1 MINLIN
7 QEIDNFLS
15 SIDDIEKNSLS
26 IINDKFSTTIS
37 EDLNNGHLT
46 TNVCM
51 VAASILNLNPKELAK
66 ELEEKLSKLN
76 KFKKVE
82 MAGPGF
88 INIFLD
94 RKDFI
99 SILGNINKHKEKF
112 GETNLGN
119 GNKVQIEFVSANPTG
134 PLHVGH
140 GRGAAYGDALARIL
154 TKTGSIVEKEY
165 YINDA
170 GRQIDILTA
179 SVIIKIVQKDLD
191 NFSPINTY
199 KGKYIEEIGAAFN
212 KKEIISYKDPKSII
226 EDLPEDAEEEIDQII
241 SNLKEKNDVIWDSV
255 KDFSLENILNLIKQ
269 DLESFNV
276 NFDYWFRETS
286 LGDLKDSD
294 SQISKLINKL
304 KKDDKAYKKDGALW
318 LNTDVSGDDKH
329 RVLIR
334 DNGRAT
340 YFASDV
346 AYHKNKVDRNFDT
359 LINIWGADHHG
370 YIKRIEASIEAL
382 GSKKEKLV
390 VKLVQFANLF
400 KEGKK
405 IKMSTRSGEFFTL
418 KDLVEDIGADA
429 ARFYYLSKQAD
440 QHLDFDIDLA
450 KSDSKEN
457 IFYYIQYAHAR
468 IYSLEKKFKENNKG
482 EKINSIDVENNSYDK
497 FDKLI
502 HEISKYP
509 NVVKKAAQTLQPHLI
524 IFYLRDL
531 SQLFHSYYND
541 NHVLSES
548 EDNMRAIIFCLT
560 AVRQTIANGLDIL
573 GITPMQKM

>member
-7 QEIDNFLS
+7 KEIDSFLS
-15 SIDDIEKNSLS
+15 SIDGIEKNSLP
-26 IINDKFSTTIS
+26 IVNDKFSTTIS
-37 EDLNNGHLT
+37 ENLKNGHIT

-66 ELEEKLSKLN
+66 KLEKKLSKLN
-76 KFKKVE
+76 KFKKIE
-82 MAGPGF
+82 IAGPGF
-88 INIFLD
+88 INIFLY

-99 SILGNINKHKEKF
+99 SILSNISEHKEKF
-112 GETNLGN
+112 GESNLGN

-154 TKTGSIVEKEY
+154 TKTGSVVEKEY

-179 SVIIKIVQKDLD
+179 SVIIKIIQKDLN

-199 KGKYIEEIGAAFN
+199 KGKYIEEIGTAFI
-212 KKEIISYKDPKSII
+212 KKENISYKEPRSII
-226 EDLPEDAEEEIDQII
+226 KDLPENAEEEIDQII
-241 SNLKEKNDVIWDSV
+241 SNLKEKDDIVWNSV
-255 KDFSLENILNLIKQ
+255 KSFSLENILSLIKQ

-276 NFDYWFRETS
+276 DFDNWFRESS
-286 LGDLKDSD
+286 LGDLKVSD

-318 LNTDVSGDDKH
+318 LDTDVSGDDKH

-334 DNGRAT
+334 DDGRAT

-346 AYHKNKVDRNFDT
+346 AYHKNKVDRKFDT

-382 GSKKEKLV
+382 GSKKEKLI

-400 KEGKK
+400 KDGKK

-418 KDLVEDIGADA
+418 RDLIEEIGVDA

-440 QHLDFDIDLA
+440 QHLDFDINLA

-482 EKINSIDVENNSYDK
+482 EIINSIDVENNSYDK

-509 NVVKKAAQTLQPHLI
+509 NIVKKAAQTLQPHLI

-548 EDNMRAIIFCLT
+548 EDNMKAIIFCLA
-560 AVRQTIANGLDIL
+560 AVRQTIANGLNIL

>member
-1 MINLIN
+1 MIDIIN
-7 QEIDNFLS
+7 KEIKSFLS
-15 SIDDIEKNSLS
+15 SIDGMDKNVLSTINEKY
-26 IINDKFSTTIS
+26 STTIS
-37 EDLNNGHLT
+37 DDLKNGHLT
-46 TNVCM
+46 SNVCM
-51 VAASILNLNPKELAK
+51 VAASILNLNPKDLAK
-66 ELEEKLSKLN
+66 ELEEKLKKLN
-76 KFKKVE
+76 KFQEIKV
-82 MAGPGF
+82 AGPGF
-88 INIFLD
+88 INISLN

-99 SILGNINKHKEKF
+99 SILDEINNNKEKF
-112 GETNLGN
+112 GESNLGN
-119 GNKVQIEFVSANPTG
+119 GNKIQIEFVSANPTG

-179 SVIIKIVQKDLD
+179 SVITKLIQKNLG
-191 NFSPINTY
+191 NFSPQNTY
-199 KGKYIEEIGAAFN
+199 KGKYIEEIGIAFS
-212 KKEIISYKDPKSII
+212 KEKVVSYKEPKLII
-226 EDLPEDAEEEIDQII
+226 NNLPGDAEEEIDQII
-241 SNLKEKNDVIWDSV
+241 SNLKEMNNKIWDEV
-255 KDFSLENILNLIKQ
+255 KEFSLKNILDLIKQ
-269 DLESFNV
+269 DLGSFNV
-276 NFDYWFRETS
+276 NFDNWFQESS
-286 LGDLKDSD
+286 LGDLKDPN
-294 SQISKLINKL
+294 SQISTLVNKL
-304 KKDDKAYKKDGALW
+304 KEDDNAYEKDGALW

-334 DNGRAT
+334 DDGRAT

-346 AYHKNKVDRNFDT
+346 AYHKNKVDRKFDT

-400 KEGKK
+400 KDGKK
-405 IKMSTRSGEFFTL
+405 VKMSTRSGEFFTL
-418 KDLVEDIGADA
+418 KDLINDIGADA

-468 IYSLEKKFKENNKG
+468 IFSLEKKFNENNQGKN
-482 EKINSIDVENNSYDK
+482 INSISEESTSYDK
-497 FDKLI
+497 YDKLI

-509 NVVKKAAQTLQPHLI
+509 NIVKKSAQTLQPHLI

-548 EDNMRAIIFCLT
+548 EENMKSIIFCLS
-560 AVRQTIANGLDIL
+560 AVRQTIANGLTLL
-573 GITPMQKM
+573 GISPMQKM

>member
-1 MINLIN
+1 MINIVDKEIKSFLLSIN
-7 QEIDNFLS
+7 GVDENAI
-15 SIDDIEKNSLS
+15 S
-26 IINDKFSTTIS
+26 IINKKYSTAIS
-37 EDLNNGHLT
+37 DDLKNGHLT
-46 TNVCM
+46 TNICM

-66 ELEEKLSKLN
+66 ELEAKLNKLN
-76 KFKKVE
+76 KFQEIKI
-82 MAGPGF
+82 AGPGF
-88 INIFLD
+88 INISLH
-94 RKDFI
+94 RKDFVA
-99 SILGNINKHKEKF
+99 ILDEINNNKEKF
-112 GETNLGN
+112 GESNLGN
-119 GNKVQIEFVSANPTG
+119 GNKIQIEFVSANPTG

-179 SVIIKIVQKDLD
+179 SVITKLIQKDLA
-191 NFSPINTY
+191 NFSPQNTY
-199 KGKYIEEIGAAFN
+199 KGKYIEEIGIAFSKEKVVTF
-212 KKEIISYKDPKSII
+212 KKPKLIINN
-226 EDLPEDAEEEIDQII
+226 LPGDAEEEIDQLI
-241 SNLKEKNDVIWDSV
+241 SNLKEVDNKIWNEV
-255 KDFSLENILNLIKQ
+255 KDFSLKNILNLIKQ

-276 NFDYWFRETS
+276 NFDNWFQESS
-286 LGDLKDSD
+286 LGDLENPN
-294 SQISKLINKL
+294 SQISTLINKL
-304 KKDDKAYKKDGALW
+304 KEDSKAYKKDGALW

-334 DNGRAT
+334 DNGKAT

-346 AYHKNKVDRNFDT
+346 AYHKNKVDRKFDT

-382 GSKKEKLV
+382 GSSKEILK

-400 KEGKK
+400 KSGKK
-405 IKMSTRSGEFFTL
+405 VKMSTRSGEFFTL
-418 KDLVEDIGADA
+418 RDLIGDIGTDA

-440 QHLDFDIDLA
+440 QHLDFDLDLA

-468 IYSLEKKFKENNKG
+468 IFSLEKRFKETHSNLKMNIDSIKNNGYK
-482 EKINSIDVENNSYDK
+482 KCDV
-497 FDKLI
+497 LI

-509 NVVKKAAQTLQPHLI
+509 NIINKSSRTLQPHLI

-548 EDNMRAIIFCLT
+548 EENIQSIIFCLS
-560 AVRQTIANGLDIL
+560 AVKQTIANGLKIL

>member
-1 MINLIN
+1 MIDIVNK
-7 QEIDNFLS
+7 EIESFLS
-15 SIDDIEKNSLS
+15 SIDGMDENVLSTINEKY
-26 IINDKFSTTIS
+26 STTIS
-37 EDLNNGHLT
+37 DDLKNGHLT
-46 TNVCM
+46 SNVCM
-51 VAASILNLNPKELAK
+51 VAASILNLNPKDLAK
-66 ELEEKLSKLN
+66 ELEEKLKKLN
-76 KFKKVE
+76 KFQEIKV
-82 MAGPGF
+82 AGPGF
-88 INIFLD
+88 INISLN

-99 SILGNINKHKEKF
+99 SILDEINNNKDKF
-112 GETNLGN
+112 GESNLGN
-119 GNKVQIEFVSANPTG
+119 GNKIQIEFVSANPTG

-179 SVIIKIVQKDLD
+179 SVITKLLQKNLG
-191 NFSPINTY
+191 NFSPQNTY
-199 KGKYIEEIGAAFN
+199 KGKYIEEIGIAFS
-212 KKEIISYKDPKSII
+212 KEKVVSYKEPELII
-226 EDLPEDAEEEIDQII
+226 NNLPGDAEEEIDQII
-241 SNLKEKNDVIWDSV
+241 SNLKEMDNKIWDEV
-255 KDFSLENILNLIKQ
+255 KEFSLKNILDLIKQ
-269 DLESFNV
+269 DLGSFNV
-276 NFDYWFRETS
+276 NFDNWFQESS
-286 LGDLKDSD
+286 LGDLKDPN
-294 SQISKLINKL
+294 SQISTLVNKL
-304 KKDDKAYKKDGALW
+304 KEDDNAYEKDGALW

-334 DNGRAT
+334 DDGRAT

-346 AYHKNKVDRNFDT
+346 AYHKNKVDRKFDT

-400 KEGKK
+400 KDGKK
-405 IKMSTRSGEFFTL
+405 VKMSTRSGEFFTL
-418 KDLVEDIGADA
+418 KDLINDIGADA
-429 ARFYYLSKQAD
+429 ARFYYLSRQAD

-468 IYSLEKKFKENNKG
+468 IFSLEKKFKENNQDKN
-482 EKINSIDVENNSYDK
+482 INSISEESTSYDK
-497 FDKLI
+497 YDKLI

-509 NVVKKAAQTLQPHLI
+509 NIVKKSAQTLQPHLI

-548 EDNMRAIIFCLT
+548 EENMKSIIFCLS
-560 AVRQTIANGLDIL
+560 AVRQTIANGLTLL
-573 GITPMQKM
+573 GISPMQKM